1 MKKKGFWFY
10 GLSGSGKT
18 YATKYLNKKI
28 KNSIIVDGD
37 LVRKYISTDLGYH
50 LSHRKIQI
58 ARVLGL
64 AKIILRSKMVPIIS
78 TVYLNLQTLRKAQNI
93 GIKVIKIERNMSRV
107 FGSHP
112 TYKNSKNV
120 VGKDIVYKNIKSK
133 IIFNDTRKKFCQK
146 LEKLI

>member
-37 LVRKYISTDLGYH
+37 LVRKYISTDLGYQ

-58 ARVLGL
+58 TRVLGL
-64 AKIILRSKMVPIIS
+64 AKIILNSKMIPIIS
-78 TVYLNLQTLRKAQNI
+78 TVYLDLRTTIKAQKI
-93 GIKVIKIERNMSRV
+93 GIKVIRIERNMFKV
-107 FGSHP
+107 FKSHP
-112 TYKNSKNV
+112 TYKNKKNV
-120 VGKDIVYKNIKSK
+120 VGKDIAYKNIKSK

-146 LEKLI
+146 LKKLI

>member
-37 LVRKYISTDLGYH
+37 IVRKYISTDLKYH

-58 ARVLGL
+58 TRVLGL
-64 AKIILRSKMVPIIS
+64 AKIILNSKIIPIIS
-78 TVYLNLQTLRKAQNI
+78 TVYLDSKTSKKAEKI
-93 GIKVIKIERNMSRV
+93 GIKIIRINRNMTKV
-107 FGSHP
+107 FKSHP
-112 TYKNSKNV
+112 TYKSKKNV
-120 VGKDIVYKNIKSK
+120 VGRDIKYKNIKSET
-133 IIFNDTRKKFCQK
+133 IFNDTRKKFCQR
-146 LEKLI
+146 LNKLI

>member
-37 LVRKYISTDLGYH
+37 IVRKYISTDLKYH

-58 ARVLGL
+58 TRVLGL
-64 AKIILRSKMVPIIS
+64 AKIILNSKMIPIIS
-78 TVYLNLQTLRKAQNI
+78 TVYLDSKTSKKAEKI
-93 GIKVIKIERNMSRV
+93 GIKIMRINRNMSKV
-107 FGSHP
+107 FKSHP
-112 TYKNSKNV
+112 TYKNKKNV
-120 VGKDIVYKNIKSK
+120 VGRDIEYKNIKSK
-133 IIFNDTRKKFCQK
+133 TIFNDTRKKFCQRLK
-146 LEKLI
+146 KLI